1 MIDVKFCKDKKAN
14 AILITLLLLVS
25 LVSVVLFILFLKDEN
40 FDLIEGII
48 HSIEIVIKFLTFLI
62 VIDYIRIKNKK

>member
-40 FDLIEGII
+40 FDLKEGII
-48 HSIEIVIKFLTFLI
+48 HSIEIVSKFLTFLI